1 MKKKIISALLI
12 GLIISTNLMAQKN
25 ANIRGTVID
34 KGNGEPVL
42 FTNVVLKGTNYGAQ
56 TDENGFYSIPSIP
69 PGNYTLFCTYVG
81 YDTFQLQLNVKAI
94 DLITQNISLNK
105 VNINL
110 SGVTITAKS
119 EEKRTETTISVTKIT
134 AKDINKIPGIGGEPD
149 LAQFLQ
155 VIPGVIF
162 TGDQGGELYMRGGTP
177 IQTKILLDGMT
188 IYNPFHSI
196 GLFSVFE
203 TDAIKNVSVLNG
215 AFNAENGGRLSAVV
229 DVQTRDGNR
238 KHLAGKL
245 SVNPFQSK
253 LLLEGPFKKISNEN
267 NSSISYLFTAKSSY
281 LDRTSKLLYNYV
293 DSLGLPFNYTDLY
306 GKISINGDNGSK
318 LTFFGYHFNDNAN
331 YFSSRYGWKSFGAG
345 TNFVVVPGQ
354 SNALINGSFSLSD
367 YRMSLQEADTKPR
380 TSGINGF
387 DLITDITYFLQ
398 DAQLKYGINIGG
410 YRTTLEFVNSIGN
423 RIDQNQ
429 NTTEISAFF
438 VFKKNTKRIV
448 LEPSF
453 RLHYYASLPA
463 FSPEPRIAIKYNAS
477 DDLRI
482 KFASG
487 IYSQNFISTKAD
499 LDIVNLFT
507 GFLTAPDGQL
517 QRTDGS
523 LSNNNLQRAYHIVM
537 GFEKDVAKNIEI
549 NIEPYYKYF
558 QQLINLNRN
567 KIAPRDP
574 DFQIETGQAYGI
586 DFLLKYDYKNFYL
599 WTGYSLSYVYRDNG
613 DQVYF
618 PHYDRR
624 HNANIV
630 SSYSWGKLKKW
641 QADIRWNLGSG
652 FPFTLTQGF
661 YDYQTFSQGLY
672 SNPYTTNGQLGIVY
686 NDQLNTG
693 RLPYYHRL
701 DLSVKRTFY
710 ISERTKIE
718 SYVSIVNV
726 YNRRNI
732 FYFDRVR
739 YSRVDQLPIIPAAG
753 LSFSF

>member
-81 YDTFQLQLNVKAI
+81 YDTFQLQLNVKAS

-238 KHLAGKL
+238 KHVAGKL

>member
-81 YDTFQLQLNVKAI
+81 YDTFQLQLNVKAS

>member
-318 LTFFGYHFNDNAN
+318 LTFFGYQFNDNAN